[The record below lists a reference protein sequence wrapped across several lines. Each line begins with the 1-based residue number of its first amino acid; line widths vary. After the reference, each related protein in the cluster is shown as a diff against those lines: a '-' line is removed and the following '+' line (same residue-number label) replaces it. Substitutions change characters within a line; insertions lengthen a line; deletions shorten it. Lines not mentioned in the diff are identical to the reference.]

1 MNLPDILAAATA
13 NATGLSAAIPANWM
27 QGRTAYGGLSAA
39 LALEAALRAD
49 PELPALRT
57 AQISYVGPLAG
68 AVSITAETLRRGRN
82 ATFVRADVR
91 SEAGLGL
98 ASVFVFV
105 RDQTSHIDHVA
116 MPAPAAFPEPP
127 PAPKS
132 VERSDY
138 FFENFEYVDADVAEP
153 RREDWT
159 RWVRLKER
167 DGLHP
172 MSALL
177 AIGDALPP
185 AAMGLAT
192 ERGPI
197 SSMTWL
203 VNLLTPAPTTTDGWW
218 LLRSRADYAR
228 NGCSSQTMGLWNA
241 DGEPIASGMQSVA
254 IFV

>member
-1 MNLPDILAAATA
+1 MNLPDILAAATVTRA
-13 NATGLSAAIPANWM
+13 GLAATIPPSWM

-49 PELPALRT
+49 PDLPPLRT

-68 AVSITAETLRRGRN
+68 EVSITAETLRRGRN

-98 ASVFVFV
+98 AAVFVFV
-105 RDQTSHIDHVA
+105 RDQISHIDHVA
-116 MPAPAAFPEPP
+116 MPAPAAFPNPP

-132 VERSDY
+132 VERANY
-138 FFENFEYVDADVAEP
+138 FFQNFEYVDAEVGEKRP
-153 RREDWT
+153 EDWT
-159 RWVRLKER
+159 RWVRLKQR
-167 DGLHP
+167 DGVHP
-172 MSALL
+172 MIEQL

-203 VNLLTPAPTTTDGWW
+203 VNLLTSTPVTTDGWW

-228 NGCSSQTMGLWNA
+228 HGCSSQTMGLWNA
-241 DGEPIASGMQSVA
+241 MGEPIASGMQSVA